1 MVVETKKTGKVDQVL
16 PGKGVRKR
24 LPVVPKSTSK
34 PPVEDWKDFDAKA
47 VAKITTDA
55 IAERTRLT
63 KEEANCIWLSLAPQ
77 VVVEAKKCGYSL
89 IGAQYEVNKNELILS
104 NLKDEI
110 TEILC
115 KKGFNDISVEI
126 DRARRNLTIGFFWSD
141 VNLAND

>member
-1 MVVETKKTGKVDQVL
+1 MVAVVAGTGKIDQVL
-16 PGKGVRKR
+16 PGKAIRKR
-24 LPVVPKSTSK
+24 LPTVPKSTSK

-47 VAKITTDA
+47 AEKMTADA

-63 KEEANCIWLSLAPQ
+63 KEEANCIWLSLAPKA
-77 VVVEAKKCGYSL
+77 VEEAKKCKYSL
-89 IGAQYEVNKNELILS
+89 LGVQHEVNKNELILS

-126 DRARRNLTIGFFWSD
+126 DRERRILTIRFFWSD

>member
-1 MVVETKKTGKVDQVL
+1 MVAVVAGTGKIDQVL
-16 PGKGVRKR
+16 PDKAIRKR
-24 LPVVPKSTSK
+24 LPTVPKSTSK

-47 VAKITTDA
+47 AAKMTADA

-63 KEEANCIWLSLAPQ
+63 KEEANRIWLSLAQ
-77 VVVEAKKCGYSL
+77 RVVEETKKCGCSL

-115 KKGFNDISVEI
+115 KKGFNDIVVEI
-126 DRARRNLTIGFFWSD
+126 DRERRILTVGFFWSD